1 MQFPCKFHL
10 PKAAKRPGLTQALDD
25 HMPTK
30 PLDRLIFA
38 QGGLC
43 FFCSSPLPKDE
54 ASVEHLIPLSRAG
67 SNNDENCVACCKTLN
82 GLLGSMSL
90 KEKIRVVLN
99 QDGKF
104 TCPNGVGKI
113 VQVVAPP
120 LVAAATPPK
129 IDNYAVV
136 LADLKKRGTSRP
148 RKVDTLKSTIRATV
162 KNAKGTLTD
171 AQLEIL
177 FKHLQ
182 VNGKVIVDGNKVS
195 YSL

>member
-1 MQFPCKFHL
+1 
-10 PKAAKRPGLTQALDD
+10 
-25 HMPTK
+25 MPTK
-30 PLDRLIFA
+30 PIDRLMFA

-54 ASVEHLIPLSRAG
+54 ASVEHLVPLSRAG
-67 SNNDENCVACCKTLN
+67 SNNDENCVACCKTIN
-82 GLLGSMSL
+82 ALLGSMSL

-99 QDGKF
+99 QKGKF
-104 TCPNGVGKI
+104 VCPNGAGA
-113 VQVVAPP
+113 VVPASATP
-120 LVAAATPPK
+120 AATPAPTTSTAPTPK

-148 RKVDTLKSTIRATV
+148 RKVETLKSTIRATV
-162 KNAKGTLTD
+162 KNAKGTLTE
-171 AQLEIL
+171 AQLETL

-182 VNGKVIVDGNKVS
+182 INAKVIVEGDKVS

>member
-1 MQFPCKFHL
+1 
-10 PKAAKRPGLTQALDD
+10 
-25 HMPTK
+25 MPTK
-30 PLDRLIFA
+30 PIDRLMFA

-54 ASVEHLIPLSRAG
+54 ASVEHLVPISRAG
-67 SNNDENCVACCKTLN
+67 SNSDENCVACCKTIN
-82 GLLGSMSL
+82 TLLGSMSL

-99 QDGKF
+99 QKGKF
-104 TCPNGVGKI
+104 TCPNGSGTI
-113 VQVVAPP
+113 ASASAP
-120 LVAAATPPK
+120 AATPLPAASPAPLLK

-148 RKVDTLKSTIRATV
+148 RKVETLKSTIRATV
-162 KNAKGTLTD
+162 KNAKGTLTE
-171 AQLEIL
+171 AQLETL

-182 VNGKVIVDGNKVS
+182 INAKVLVEGDKVS